1 MLPGG
6 RSGLGQEV
14 IATAKNKLNPKHKA
28 FAEAYISNGAN
39 AYQAAL
45 DAGYAESTAKSRS
58 YELLRDERVQAYIT
72 SRRKELAQQ
81 AVTPERVLL
90 ELADIG
96 FGQRDFPAYD
106 MFGEEHQRKPSM
118 TARLKALEL
127 MGKTLGM
134 DKPNTAADNEAEG
147 VIIDDVP
154 PE

>member
-1 MLPGG
+1 M
-6 RSGLGQEV
+6 

-45 DAGYAESTAKSRS
+45 DAGYAKNTAKSHS
-58 YELLRDERVQAYIT
+58 YELLRDERVQAYIA
-72 SRRKELAQQ
+72 SRRKELAEQ

-106 MFGEEHQRKPSM
+106 MFGEEHKRKPSM

-127 MGKTLGM
+127 MGKNLGM
-134 DKPNTAADNEAEG
+134 FKERL
-147 VIIDDVP
+147 DVDAVDTGQLAGIL
-154 PE
+154 EQLKEKQNG